1 MKYLSI
7 YPDWHF
13 RTFGGLNLGIRI
25 LFPRTIY
32 RNDAQEIEDTYE
44 ALSVIIGFVFFSLRF
59 DFKYNYKPL
68 DRRIDEKMASLKDN
82 E

>member
-7 YPDWHF
+7 FTDKHC
-13 RTFGGLNLGIRI
+13 RHGGGLNLGMRV
-25 LFPRTIY
+25 LLPRTNY
-32 RNDAQEIEDTYE
+32 CNDKLEIENTYKVI
-44 ALSVIIGFVFFSLRF
+44 SIIIGFVFFSLWF

-68 DRRIDEKMASLKDN
+68 DRRIDEKMAALKDD

>member
-7 YPDWHF
+7 FTNNHC
-13 RTFGGLNLGIRI
+13 RNGGGLDLGIKVI
-25 LFPRTIY
+25 FPRTIY
-32 RNDAQEIEDTYE
+32 SNDKLEIENTYKVI
-44 ALSVIIGFVFFSLRF
+44 SVIIGLVFFSLWF

-68 DRRIDEKMASLKDN
+68 DRRIDEKMAALKDN